1 MSIKKTFTPSA
12 LAAVAALV
20 PVLLLSACATAPK
33 QPSSTDTTEP
43 AAGAESN
50 EPDLVA
56 QLRERMAAGSLQ
68 RQEKAEDRK
77 PAAATADT
85 SRSPTLT
92 VDAGKQQAAMSVAG
106 DYAKALGLMSADKD
120 DEALALLQKVGKKTP
135 QFSGP
140 WVNQAIILLKQ
151 QKFADADKALQEALK
166 VNPNNPFAFNLMG
179 IALRGEGK
187 FADARAAYDSALAID
202 PNYAKAHFNYGVLAD
217 LYMQDLPL
225 ALSHYERYQ
234 SLQSKPDPAVANWII
249 DLQKRTGVYKA
260 PAPTPMAPPPPEE
273 DSTETPAASAETPAA
288 EATPAAPADAAAPA
302 APASTEAAPAAAP
315 AKPAANTKRKKKS

>member
-20 PVLLLSACATAPK
+20 PVLLLSACATTPK
-33 QPSSTDTTEP
+33 QASSTDTTEP

-77 PAAATADT
+77 PAEATADT

-106 DYAKALGLMSADKD
+106 DYAKALGLMSAGKD
-120 DEALALLQKVGKKTP
+120 DEAFALLQKIATKTP

-140 WVNQAIILLKQ
+140 WVNQGIILLKQ

-166 VNPNNPFAFNLMG
+166 VNPNNPFTFNLMG

-187 FADARAAYDSALAID
+187 FADARAAYDSALSID

-217 LYMQDLPL
+217 LYLQDLPL

-273 DSTETPAASAETPAA
+273 DGTEAPTAATETSATD
-288 EATPAAPADAAAPA
+288 ATPAAPADTATT
-302 APASTEAAPAAAP
+302 APASTETAAPAAAP
-315 AKPAANTKRKKKS
+315 AKPAVKTKRKK

>member
-1 MSIKKTFTPSA
+1 MSIKKTFAPSA
-12 LAAVAALV
+12 FVTVAAFV
-20 PVLLLSACATAPK
+20 PVLLLSACSTAPK
-33 QPSSTDTTEP
+33 KPATPETTEP
-43 AAGAESN
+43 VASAESN

-56 QLRERMAAGSLQ
+56 QLRERMASGSLQ
-68 RQEKAEDRK
+68 RQEKTEDRK
-77 PAAATADT
+77 PAEATADT
-85 SRSPTLT
+85 SRSPTVVADT
-92 VDAGKQQAAMSVAG
+92 GKQQAAMSVAG

-120 DEALALLQKVGKKTP
+120 EEALVLLQKVSAKTP

-151 QKFADADKALQEALK
+151 QKFAEADKALQEALK
-166 VNPNNPFAFNLMG
+166 VNPANPFAFNLLG

-187 FADARAAYDSALAID
+187 FGDARAAYDSALAID

-234 SLQSKPDPAVANWII
+234 SLQSKPDPAVANWIT

-260 PAPTPMAPPPPEE
+260 PAPVPMAPPPEE
-273 DSTETPAASAETPAA
+273 TTETTGEAAPAPENA
-288 EATPAAPADAAAPA
+288 PAAPADAVQ
-302 APASTEAAPAAAP
+302 P
-315 AKPAANTKRKKKS
+315 AKPAAAAEPAAPVPAAAKPAVKPKRSKKS